1 IHPSVNCTRYGA
13 QTNFNFRRGP
23 RFAAGQ
29 PNNSS
34 QRGSS
39 ANPRAAVR
47 FQRPPFH
54 GPKPLVLHSYT
65 SVENYVTRYQFNAVL
80 KKALNVANITSDNFQ
95 SHSFRI
101 GAASQSS
108 KMGFSDDE
116 IQDFGRWESKAYKR
130 YIRIPTLKKSVDG
143 INLGLERIKST
154 IWWQGKSGMRI
165 CEIIPKVKHLLTLE
179 EPPQVL
185 VFHCGGNDIGQKV
198 SCVLGHDILKVI
210 DCLRVLLPKS
220 KFVWSQI
227 LPRLKYRNEIVH
239 RSLNRTRVR
248 LNSLVATYIIKHGGA
263 YIRYPELSEDN
274 PDLFLDG
281 VHLSD
286 IGNNLFLYRLQQGLF
301 DIIKF
306 SHTICL

>member
-1 IHPSVNCTRYGA
+1 MNTRLIVTLRLSGQQKSVWLV
-13 QTNFNFRRGP
+13 
-23 RFAAGQ
+23 
-29 PNNSS
+29 
-34 QRGSS
+34 GSS
-39 ANPRAAVR
+39 IIKHAFVHAR
-47 FQRPPFH
+47 
-54 GPKPLVLHSYT
+54 
-65 SVENYVTRYQFNAVL
+65 
-80 KKALNVANITSDNFQ
+80 
-95 SHSFRI
+95 
-101 GAASQSS
+101 
-108 KMGFSDDE
+108 
-116 IQDFGRWESKAYKR
+116 
-130 YIRIPTLKKSVDG
+130 KSVDG
-143 INLGLERIKST
+143 VNLGLERIKST

-185 VFHCGGNDIGQKV
+185 VFHCGGNDIGQNV

-263 YIRYPELSEDN
+263 YIRYPEISEDN

-306 SHTICL
+306 SHTICPQNGEVGPWLRESVSL